1 MNTKIIL
8 IMGLPGSGKTTLS
21 KELLNHID
29 AEHFE
34 ADVIRQLENDWDFS
48 EEGRMRQVYRM
59 RELALKSNKAYV
71 ICDFVCPLVEG
82 REILQPDIII
92 WMNTIEKGR
101 FEDTNKAFVEPEN
114 VDYLITDYN
123 AELHSE
129 VISRTI
135 LETAEQSFDTNLPT
149 TQMLG
154 RFQPFHDGH
163 LALFEKCH
171 EQTGQVVIMVRDTP
185 RGIKDP
191 FDFKTVKQNIQLYLL
206 GEGYEENHD
215 YIIMKVPNIVDI
227 SYGRDVGYSI
237 TQHKFDKDVE
247 DISATEIRR
256 QIGIEKS

>member
-8 IMGLPGSGKTTLS
+8 IMGLPGSGKTTLA
-21 KELLNHID
+21 KHLLDYID
-29 AEHFE
+29 AEHYE
-34 ADVIRQLENDWDFS
+34 ADVIRQIENDWDFS

-59 RELALKSNKAYV
+59 RELAQTTKRPYA

-82 REILQPDIII
+82 REILQPDIVI

-101 FEDTNKAFVEPEN
+101 FEDTNQVFVEPEK
-114 VDYLITDYN
+114 VDYLVTDYN

-135 LETAEQSFDTNLPT
+135 LETSAISFDPKLPT

-154 RFQPFHDGH
+154 RYQPFHDGH
-163 LALFEKCH
+163 LALFERCH
-171 EQTGQVVIMVRDTP
+171 EQTGQVVIMVRDMP
-185 RGIKDP
+185 ADIKNP
-191 FDFKTVKQNIQLYLL
+191 FDFKTIKQNIKLYLL

-215 YIIMKVPNIVDI
+215 YVIIKVPNIVDI

-237 TQHKFDKDVE
+237 TEHKFDKDVE
-247 DISATEIRR
+247 EISATEIRR
-256 QIGIEKS
+256 QIGIKEN